1 MRRVQLLAAAAVAVA
16 GLASALLIAP
26 AGADLTP
33 TTGLLCGVSPAT
45 DRLLGCTTSTQTA
58 TTAPAPK
65 EEQSPTQTGTETA
78 NAPRA
83 SAAPAPGLAP
93 GRAPVRS
100 STTATYLPNK
110 LIVRFH
116 AGVSRARQ
124 DAVLAQVGAQTSS
137 EIPALHVRV
146 VTVDPARRAA
156 AAASLDRSKLV
167 AHVER
172 DEVGHAMTAA
182 PPNDTNYGNQWGLR
196 LANFPAAWQLAPAK
210 GVLVAV
216 VDTGVAGSLPDLA
229 GTLRGSVNLV
239 KGAPAADTNGHG
251 TAVAGVIAARMNNKL
266 GGAGVCPACTIL
278 SIKVMG
284 SEGSGDLATSAAG
297 IVRAAQMHAKV
308 INVSLGGPAPLDALK
323 AAVDFAASKGAL
335 VVAAA
340 GNSGQAVPYYPA
352 NYPGVLSVAGTTS
365 HDHLYGWSEHGTW
378 IAVAAPGCNVAPLVH
393 GGYGMFC
400 GTSSATPLVAGLAGL
415 AFASKP
421 GATPAQVL
429 AAIAGSGPAVASVAH
444 GRIDAGKALATIKG

>member
-1 MRRVQLLAAAAVAVA
+1 V
-16 GLASALLIAP
+16 
-26 AGADLTP
+26 
-33 TTGLLCGVSPAT
+33 
-45 DRLLGCTTSTQTA
+45 
-58 TTAPAPK
+58 
-65 EEQSPTQTGTETA
+65 
-78 NAPRA
+78 
-83 SAAPAPGLAP
+83 
-93 GRAPVRS
+93 
-100 STTATYLPNK
+100 PNK
-110 LIVRFH
+110 LIVRFR
-116 AGVSRARQ
+116 AGVSRSRE
-124 DAVLAQVGAQTSS
+124 DAVLAQVSARTTS

-146 VTVDPARRAA
+146 VTVDPAHRGGAA
-156 AAASLDRSKLV
+156 ATLGRSKLV

-172 DEVGHAMTAA
+172 DEVGHAMTGA
-182 PPNDTNYGNQWGLR
+182 PPNDANYANQWGVR
-196 LANFPAAWQLAPAK
+196 LANFPAAWQLAPSK

-229 GTLRGSVNLV
+229 GRLRGNVNLV
-239 KGAPAADTNGHG
+239 KGATAADTNGHG

-278 SIKVMG
+278 SVKVMG

-297 IVRAAQMHAKV
+297 IVRAAQLHAKV

-340 GNSGQAVPYYPA
+340 GNSGKGVPYYPA

-365 HDHLYGWSEHGTW
+365 ADRLYGWSEHGTW

-415 AFASKP
+415 MFASRT
-421 GATPAQVL
+421 GASPAQVI
-429 AAIAGSGPAVASVAH
+429 AAIAGSGRPVANVAH
-444 GRIDAGKALATIKG
+444 GRIDAGKALTSIKR